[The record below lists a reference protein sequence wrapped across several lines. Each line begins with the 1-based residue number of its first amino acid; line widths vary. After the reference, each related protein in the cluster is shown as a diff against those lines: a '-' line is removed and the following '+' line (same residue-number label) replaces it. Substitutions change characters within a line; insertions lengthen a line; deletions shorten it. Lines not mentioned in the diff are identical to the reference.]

1 MASFSQQPLQSMQV
15 SWKSLYIP
23 VLPKDMLL
31 DGQPLFDEASM
42 KSYFE
47 EKEQLGKVSRVDYVS
62 KPQPNGITK
71 VSAFVHFEYWFESAR
86 EFIHYVTINQEV
98 KLNGYMKTNNFV
110 SITSSSNGNIKR
122 FFSVRINKT
131 PIPEVKQPELNIHQL
146 IASNQFM
153 EKLIEEQ
160 KAKMMEMEAELTEL
174 KLKLSAEHLKNTLQI
189 TNNIPF
195 DEIKTDCSD
204 NTVQNLYLRESTLM
218 Y

>member
-31 DGQPLFDEASM
+31 DGEPLFDEASM
-42 KSYFE
+42 KKYFE

-86 EFIHYVTINQEV
+86 QFIDYITLNQEV
-98 KLNGYMKTNNFV
+98 KLNGYNSRQFV
-110 SITSSSNGNIKR
+110 CITSSSNRNVKR

-204 NTVQNLYLRESTLM
+204 TATNNLYLRESTLM

>member
-1 MASFSQQPLQSMQV
+1 MASFNQQQLSSIEV

-31 DGQPLFDEASM
+31 DGESLFDEASM
-42 KSYFE
+42 KKYFE

-62 KPQPNGITK
+62 KQQPNGTTK
-71 VSAFVHFEYWFESAR
+71 ISAFIHFDYWYETAR
-86 EFIHYVTINQEV
+86 EFIDYITLNQEV
-98 KLNGYMKTNNFV
+98 KLRGYKSGQFV
-110 SITSSSNGNIKR
+110 FITSSSNRNIQR

-131 PIPEVKQPELNIHQL
+131 PIPEVKEPELNVHQL

-160 KAKMMEMEAELTEL
+160 KAKMMEMEAEIAEL
-174 KLKLSAEHLKNTLQI
+174 KSKLSIETGVDEMKNDTAL
-189 TNNIPF
+189 
-195 DEIKTDCSD
+195 D
-204 NTVQNLYLRESTLM
+204 TVSPILYLRESTLM